1 MSALNHRSINLTL
14 HYMMLTPCT
23 QNVLLH
29 HLSFSNSSLDWFM
42 EEILFP
48 PKNVSLHA
56 KKRVQ
61 SLFFLL
67 NTFFTLTGGSFET
80 QSFCGT
86 EDRQAPRR
94 YTLRILIDFPH
105 EKLLLFIRI
114 FHEPCRRKKEISRT
128 FFKLSTYFSF
138 RYFISLSLDPSCSA
152 IHCWIKVKCWWMCQK
167 SLQSVFLAFAS
178 RPHNK

>member
-1 MSALNHRSINLTL
+1 
-14 HYMMLTPCT
+14 
-23 QNVLLH
+23 
-29 HLSFSNSSLDWFM
+29 M
-42 EEILFP
+42 EKILFLTKRFFP
-48 PKNVSLHA
+48 PR

-61 SLFFLL
+61 SLFFLCWAP
-67 NTFFTLTGGSFET
+67 FFALTGGSFET

-114 FHEPCRRKKEISRT
+114 FHEPFKEKKEISST
-128 FFKLSTYFSF
+128 FFKLSTFFSF

-152 IHCWIKVKCWWMCQK
+152 IHCWIKVKCWWICQK
-167 SLQSVFLAFAS
+167 HLVECVFGFRITYS
-178 RPHNK
+178 W